1 MTTLAQF
8 EQLKAAGYNTIPVY
22 RQRLA
27 DTETPLSVLLVLR
40 IKHRLTYLSLL
51 KGRKLGALLYD
62 WFRRINSFSCNA
74 GVLSIQ
80 HADGSVTQQNC
91 LDPFQYIREFQNNL
105 KFLRLNSYRT
115 YQALR
120 AVWWV
125 IWATML
131 SAISSHV

>member
-1 MTTLAQF
+1 MI
-8 EQLKAAGYNTIPVY
+8 G
-22 RQRLA
+22 
-27 DTETPLSVLLVLR
+27 
-40 IKHRLTYLSLL
+40 
-51 KGRKLGALLYD
+51 LGE
-62 WFRRINSFSCNA
+62 STVFSCNA
-74 GVLSIQ
+74 GILSIQ

-105 KFLRLNSYRT
+105 KFLRLNSYQT

-120 AVWWV
+120 AAWWV